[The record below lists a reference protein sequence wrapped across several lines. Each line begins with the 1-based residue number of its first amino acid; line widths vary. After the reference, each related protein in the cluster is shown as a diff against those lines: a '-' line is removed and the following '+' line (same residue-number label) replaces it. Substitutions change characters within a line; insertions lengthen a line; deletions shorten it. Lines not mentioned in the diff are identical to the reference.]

1 MNSIASNFLENC
13 ILYPN
18 KNALFIDNKF
28 YTYSEIRQ
36 LTFEIYLT
44 IKKQK
49 VIHKKIGI
57 YSNDDVLTYCSILA
71 ISLYGAA
78 FVPLNQKFPVEK
90 NKNIIQNADLKLIL
104 FSENINLDKTYSD
117 YNFLKVQHPTN
128 EIESKEIKFEQIIQQ
143 PISYIIYTSG
153 STGQPKGVAISN
165 ENIQSFFNFFK
176 AEKVQFDFNENDRF
190 IQVFELTFDVSILA
204 FFMPLNYGA
213 CCYVLPQKGI
223 KFIEIVKMMNEH
235 EITVAPLVP
244 TILQY
249 LEKYIDQID
258 FPKLRYSIFC
268 GDKLMN
274 RIAEKWHSKTKN
286 AHLYNC
292 YGPTETT
299 IICTYYLWKPSIQQL
314 DLYHDIVSFGKNFND
329 VKSLIVDDNNR
340 IVTDEGELCFHG
352 KQIITNYLNNTNTD
366 KFFTHEGLIY
376 YKTGDKVRLNEL
388 GNYLFIGRTDNQ
400 LKINGYRVE
409 LVEIEETIRTLTN
422 SKFTLVPIKK
432 ENELTQLL
440 LFVEGN
446 DENSKEFKQNL
457 KEKLP
462 AYMIPN
468 EIIYI
473 ENLPLNL
480 NNKYDFDELK
490 SYYYKE
496 FQAKN

>member
-1 MNSIASNFLENC
+1 MRSIADSFLDNSLKFSNR
-13 ILYPN
+13 
-18 KNALFIDNKF
+18 NAIYIEGEF
-28 YTYSEIRQ
+28 YTYEQIVTITFGIYKQ
-36 LTFEIYLT
+36 LENEKNIFD
-44 IKKQK
+44 
-49 VIHKKIGI
+49 KIGVL
-57 YSNDDVLTYCSILA
+57 SNDDVLTYCSILA

-78 FVPLNQKFPVEK
+78 FVPLNQKFPFEK

-104 FSENINLDKTYSD
+104 FSENINLDKTYSE

-153 STGQPKGVAISN
+153 TTGQPKGVAISN
-165 ENIQSFFNFFK
+165 ENIQSFFDFFK
-176 AEKVQFDFNENDRF
+176 TEKEQFDFNENDRF

-223 KFIEIVKMMNEH
+223 KFIEIVKMLNEH

-268 GDKLMN
+268 GDKLLN
-274 RIAEKWHSKTKN
+274 RIAKKWHSKTKN
-286 AHLYNC
+286 AQLYNC

-299 IICTYYLWKPSIQQL
+299 IICTYYLWQPNIQPL

-329 VKSLIVDDNNR
+329 VKSLIVDDNNQ

-352 KQIITNYLNNTNTD
+352 KQIISNYLNNTNSD
-366 KFFTHEGLIY
+366 KFLIHEGLIY

-388 GNYLFIGRTDNQ
+388 GNYLFLGRTDKQ

-409 LVEIEETIRTLTN
+409 LIEIEETIRTLIN
-422 SKFTLVPIKK
+422 SKFTLVPINEK
-432 ENELTQLL
+432 NELTQLL
-440 LFVEGN
+440 LFIEGN
-446 DENSKEFKQNL
+446 DENSLEFKQNL
-457 KEKLP
+457 KEKVP

-480 NNKYDFDELK
+480 NNKFDLEELK